1 VYCANK
7 SGMTTDDRSTKIK
20 SAALP
25 NLQLILAGGL
35 PGFIVLPPDAG
46 TNEKRDIITRIA

>member
-1 VYCANK
+1 
-7 SGMTTDDRSTKIK
+7 MTTDDRSTKIK

-35 PGFIVLPPDAG
+35 LDFTNFTPDLG
-46 TNEKRDIITRIA
+46 HNENTGL